1 MRLDV
6 AGSGRLTEHFT
17 LSEFC
22 HKGRQI
28 YLDERFFTLVRI
40 LERFRVWYNRP
51 INVTSGY
58 RPPAYNKKIG
68 GSSNSS
74 HLFSGAVDF
83 PLPKEYQAMS
93 SERKEE
99 FLQNVKTRWRALC
112 AQEGV
117 FPQVNFYDTYLHLG
131 ISLRKSS
138 FLDKRT
144 KK

>member
-1 MRLDV
+1 MRLNV

-17 LSEFC
+17 IRELC
-22 HKGRQI
+22 HRGNQI
-28 YLDERFFTLVRI
+28 YIDERFFVFVRI
-40 LERFRVWYNRP
+40 LERFRTWYNRP
-51 INVTSGY
+51 MNITSGY
-58 RPPAYNKKIG
+58 RPPAYNKRVG

-74 HLFSGAVDF
+74 HLFTGAVDF
-83 PLPKEYQAMS
+83 PLPAEYKTMDL
-93 SERKEE
+93 ERRQE
-99 FLQNVKTRWRALC
+99 FLNNVKKRWCVLC

-131 ISLRKSS
+131 ISLKKSS